1 MGESNDERIAR
12 KKRER
17 QEYLKQQ
24 AAQEKAD
31 AELAARLDSD
41 PEFAEQ
47 FDDSFERNLSKFD
60 EEFMRKFAKDKG
72 YSKAET
78 QAMLDAAERA
88 KKAMRGG
95 WFSERDPVKAEKII
109 MSNRGMREL
118 KQSKKDKSCFLF
130 ALVILAGSGAT
141 SVGLIWGAVEMLSRL
156 FS

>member
-47 FDDSFERNLSKFD
+47 FDDSFERNLKKFD
-60 EEFMRKFAKDKG
+60 DEFLRSFAKDKG
-72 YSKAET
+72 YSKSET

-118 KQSKKDKSCFLF
+118 KKAKKGKGC
-130 ALVILAGSGAT
+130 AV
-141 SVGLIWGAVEMLSRL
+141 VGLLFLGSIVTAIGTLWAAAEVVVRALS
-156 FS
+156 